1 MSIYDY
7 ESSFESADTT
17 TKAMRNAVEDWFSL
31 YYQPDAQEDSDPCQR
46 IAYTVVNKIVK
57 TVFGEYK
64 VSAISPV
71 VAEQIA
77 RLDKKRKEALQLA
90 LVGGECYIKPC
101 PVEGGFSFT
110 LIPRNNVLIFGRDA
124 EGAPMD
130 MGTVEKTVRGKY
142 YYTLLERR
150 SVDEKGYLTIENRLF
165 RSTASDKLGN
175 QVSLSEHP
183 EYGAL
188 AVRYRYPEPVGSVGL
203 ARIKTPMLNCVDGSA
218 DGVAVFAPAAG
229 LIRNI
234 DRNEAQLNGEFSRG
248 ESRIIASSDLLGR
261 NSQGSR
267 DLTDHLFVGLDE
279 DPEQVGITVFSP
291 ELREKSFLARK
302 HEYLRNVESIIGLRR
317 GMLSDANI
325 EERTATE
332 IASSAGDYNLTVMDF
347 QEMWENALRQVVDI
361 CCVLARLYRMNVPKD
376 LTFSVDWGNGI
387 LYDEGATWEAYKE
400 MVTSGL
406 LKPEVALGW
415 RFNMPAETEEELA
428 AIRKRYMPAVQ
439 ETPLASLSEGG
450 GTV

>member
-7 ESSFESADTT
+7 EGAFEAADIT
-17 TKAMRNAVEDWFSL
+17 TKAMRNAVEQWFSL
-31 YYQPDAQEDSDPCQR
+31 YYQQDAGADSDPCQR
-46 IAYTVVNKIVK
+46 IPYTVVNKIVK

-64 VSAISPV
+64 VSASSTALADI
-71 VAEQIA
+71 IA
-77 RLDKKRKEALQLA
+77 RLDQKRKEALQLA

-101 PVEGGFSFT
+101 PGADGFSFA
-110 LIPRNNVLIFGRDA
+110 LIPRSNVLIFSRDP
-124 EGAPMD
+124 EGVPTD
-130 MGTVEKTVRGKY
+130 MGTVEKSVRGKH

-150 SVDEKGYLTIENRLF
+150 TVDEQGFLTIENRLF

-175 QVSLSEHP
+175 QVSLNAHP
-183 EYGAL
+183 DYQAL
-188 AVRYRYPEPVGSVGL
+188 AMRYRYPEPVGSVGL
-203 ARIKTPMLNCVDGSA
+203 AWLKTPMLNCVDGSA
-218 DGVAVFAPAAG
+218 DGVAVFAPAVG

-234 DRNEAQLNGEFSRG
+234 NCNEAQLNGEFSRG

-261 NSQGSR
+261 NNQGNR

-291 ELREKSFLARK
+291 QLREQSFLARK

-347 QEMWENALRQVVDI
+347 QEMWESALGQIVGL
-361 CCVLARLYRMNVPKD
+361 CAMLAKLYRLEVPKD
-376 LTFSVDWGNGI
+376 LQFSVDWGNGI
-387 LYDEGATWEAYKE
+387 LYDEGSTWEAYKE

-415 RFNMPAETEEELA
+415 RFNMPAETDAELA
-428 AIRKRYMPAVQ
+428 AIRKRYMPAQ
-439 ETPLASLSEGG
+439 MQNGE
-450 GTV
+450 